1 MRAGLR
7 LGCVALAAA
16 VAVFTSVA
24 ASRAATVVTWDYSSA
39 HVIDGNASSKNFD
52 IAELYFPAIT
62 ANSLTSIS
70 GPGYYQNRS
79 TPDRVYSMSVLL
91 DGTWTEIYSSG
102 RVPGG
107 ISVTV
112 LLSTLDMPMLFQPGV
127 ITGLKLSTKGDVN
140 YAYQKMNGT
149 QFTFDF
155 ISTPLPAALPLFG
168 GGLAVIGLLRWR
180 RRRLQDAAPERQ
192 A

>member
-1 MRAGLR
+1 
-7 LGCVALAAA
+7 
-16 VAVFTSVA
+16 
-24 ASRAATVVTWDYSSA
+24 
-39 HVIDGNASSKNFD
+39 
-52 IAELYFPAIT
+52 
-62 ANSLTSIS
+62 
-70 GPGYYQNRS
+70 
-79 TPDRVYSMSVLL
+79 MSVLL

-149 QFTFDF
+149 QFAFDF

-180 RRRLQDAAPERQ
+180 RRRLQEAAPERQ

>member
-1 MRAGLR
+1 MRTGLR
-7 LGCVALAAA
+7 LGYVVLAAA

-24 ASRAATVVTWDYSSA
+24 ARASTVVTWNYSSA
-39 HVIDGNASSKNFD
+39 HIIDGNALSSAFD
-52 IAELYFPAIT
+52 IAELYFPAVT

-79 TPDRVYSMSVLL
+79 TPDRVFSMSVLL
-91 DGTWTEIYSSG
+91 DGTWTEIYTSG

-107 ISVTV
+107 VSVTV
-112 LLSTLDMPMLFQPGV
+112 LLSSLDTPMLFQPGV
-127 ITGLKLSTKGDVN
+127 ITGLKLTTKGDVN

-168 GGLAVIGLLRWR
+168 SGLAVIGFLRWR
-180 RRRLQDAAPERQ
+180 RRLLRAATPSR
-192 A
+192 